1 MESWIYTL
9 SANSCLY
16 FRLDTLSTDASEI
29 DAQFAQIEKDVDA
42 LRTALYAPFKPEV
55 QFLDSLTIQDTIDG
69 VQILSSAGA
78 KTAADANLP
87 PMGQLTRP
95 PVKNGQRV
103 ISMRGKDILG
113 VWDKSTIYEISQAP
127 TDANT
132 PYKVKFDP
140 VVYQGRQKQ
149 AFIKKL
155 SLKNIAYFDPAPV
168 RLQVGTRIIGKY
180 NNLNIATYL
189 IYSNRIT
196 YMYFFYFSN
205 LC

>member
-1 MESWIYTL
+1 MVK
-9 SANSCLY
+9 Y

-180 NNLNIATYL
+180 IIHLLDIFQPNHLYV
-189 IYSNRIT
+189 
-196 YMYFFYFSN
+196 FFFHFSN